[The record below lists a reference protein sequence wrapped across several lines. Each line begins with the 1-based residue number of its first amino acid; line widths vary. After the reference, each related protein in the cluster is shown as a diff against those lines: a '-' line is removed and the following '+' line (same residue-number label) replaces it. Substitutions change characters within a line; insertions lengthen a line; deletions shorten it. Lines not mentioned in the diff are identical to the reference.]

1 MSYHRTRI
9 LVLSPTVTTASDREL
24 FERSREG
31 DPDARELLVD
41 RYLPL
46 ARQLARRYRARK
58 EPLEDLIQVAC
69 MGLLKAVD
77 NFDPKRG
84 TAFSS
89 YAVPTVLGEL
99 KRHFRDRGWAV
110 HVPRALQEKALHIES
125 AREELTGELGRSP
138 SASEIADEVGVS
150 NEELGEALE
159 AISAHDAVSLDAP
172 RNLGPDGGAQSYA
185 EVIGSDDQHLELVE
199 YGASIA
205 PALEDL
211 ALRDRVVL
219 HLRFIE
225 DLSQSAIAER
235 VGVSQMH
242 VSRIIRRS
250 ARKLAAAAAA

>member
-1 MSYHRTRI
+1 
-9 LVLSPTVTTASDREL
+9 L
-24 FERSREG
+24 FRRSRRG
-31 DPDARELLVD
+31 DAEARDLLVD

-46 ARQLARRYRARK
+46 AKQLARRYHGSK
-58 EPLEDLIQVAC
+58 EPLEDLIQVASI
-69 MGLLKAVD
+69 GLVKAVD
-77 NFDPKRG
+77 NFDPDRG

-110 HVPRALQEKALHIES
+110 HVPRALQEKALHIER
-125 AREELTGELGRSP
+125 AREDLTGELGRSP
-138 SASEIADEVGVS
+138 SAHEIADEVGIS
-150 NEELGEALE
+150 DEELGEALE
-159 AISAHDAVSLDAP
+159 VISAHDAVSLDAP
-172 RNLGPDGGAQSYA
+172 RALDPEGDAQTYA
-185 EVIGSDDQHLELVE
+185 EVLGSDDQHLELVE

-211 ALRDRVVL
+211 SNRDRVVI

-225 DLSQSAIAER
+225 DLSQAAIAER

-250 ARKLAAAAAA
+250 ARKLSAAAAA